1 LVNFESETEAR
12 RNVISG
18 IDSVARKLGHTRA
31 VCRRAYVHP
40 AVIEAYMDRS
50 LEDALKGNVAKT
62 FLRLKADESAV
73 VALLKRSMV
82 RKGSKGKV
90 TSGRI

>member
-1 LVNFESETEAR
+1 
-12 RNVISG
+12 
-18 IDSVARKLGHTRA
+18 
-31 VCRRAYVHP
+31 
-40 AVIEAYMDRS
+40 MDRS